1 MSVKRTETKVSLPL
15 EKARWQPSLLAGQ
28 IVLVSS
34 RSSRGDPHVA
44 RKSWISM
51 AASDPPMLGLGCRLS
66 HRTAINILETREFV
80 VNIPDEKL
88 VTRLWEAGDSVGAD
102 EQTVTAPAWG
112 LVPAER
118 VGAPRIQE
126 CRGHIECVLD
136 ATRRLSDEELFLFAR
151 IVAVSMDEA
160 LARGPAAERYRRLGM
175 IFYLEEDLFG
185 VIESARKL
193 DR

>member
-1 MSVKRTETKVSLPL
+1 MSVRRTESKVSLPL
-15 EKARWQPSLLAGQ
+15 DKARWQPSLLAGQ

-34 RSSRGDPHVA
+34 RSSRGEPHVA
-44 RKSWISM
+44 RKNWISM

-80 VNIPDEKL
+80 VNIPDETL
-88 VTRLWEAGDSVGAD
+88 APRLWEAGDAVNSE
-102 EQTVTAPAWG
+102 EQVVAAPAWG
-112 LVPAER
+112 LVPSER

-151 IVAVSMDEA
+151 IVSVSLDEA
-160 LARGPAAERYRRLGM
+160 LVRGPAAERYRQLGM
-175 IFYLEEDLFG
+175 LFYLEEDLFG
-185 VIESARKL
+185 VIETARKL